1 MHRNY
6 VKRLIESPLPPLAE
20 DERIYLKVP
29 YMARSFAKYCHCG
42 FDSENKLWF
51 TGAYNFNLRG
61 LVEMYE
67 VDESTSDNARCLLGI
82 ALETVDRDELMVKIQ
97 KYYDDKKSGGGIGHD
112 YHPSMGN
119 HERDPW
125 QHAEADERGH
135 THPASR

>member
-42 FDSENKLWF
+42 FDSEKKLWF
-51 TGAYNFNLRG
+51 TGAYNFNLSG

-97 KYYDDKKSGGGIGHD
+97 KYYDDKK
-112 YHPSMGN
+112 
-119 HERDPW
+119 
-125 QHAEADERGH
+125 AEVA
-135 THPASR
+135 